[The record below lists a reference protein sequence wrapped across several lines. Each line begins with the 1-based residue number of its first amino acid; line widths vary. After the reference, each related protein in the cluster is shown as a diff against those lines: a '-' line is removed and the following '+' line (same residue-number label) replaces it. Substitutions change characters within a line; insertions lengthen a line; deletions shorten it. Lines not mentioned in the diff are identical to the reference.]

1 MMFLIENKPY
11 LVDCISVLTHI
22 SIFNFSVILV
32 GAFQISLAYPP
43 APFEKTRNFSRTWK
57 DLTLQNDQINFIKKL
72 IVLHELA
79 AN

>member
-1 MMFLIENKPY
+1 MMFWIENKPY

-22 SIFNFSVILV
+22 SISNFSVILL

-57 DLTLQNDQINFIKKL
+57 DLTLQN
-72 IVLHELA
+72 E
-79 AN
+79 